1 MRINILEQKMWKKVA
16 LWLYKGS
23 WKQEV
28 EKLIKIIKMG
38 SLGVSKDVIINLGA
52 FFLFEEVSFIN
63 KKSDLYD
70 TL

>member
-1 MRINILEQKMWKKVA
+1 
-16 LWLYKGS
+16 
-23 WKQEV
+23 
-28 EKLIKIIKMG
+28 MG
-38 SLGVSKDVIINLGA
+38 SLGVSKDVIINPGA